1 MKGMHKKMTNHTD
14 GNAPKATNYNKGA
27 KPLGKPVRMVAG
39 RDEGNAV
46 PGLGPRRK

>member
-1 MKGMHKKMTNHTD
+1 MKGMHKKMNQ
-14 GNAPKATNYNKGA
+14 GNAPKTTNYNKGS
-27 KPLGKPVRMVAG
+27 KPLGKPVRMVKG